1 MFFFFG
7 EFRIHIHAWDEE
19 QLEEEEEAAAAAS
32 LLRES
37 RQYNS

>member
-1 MFFFFG
+1 MFFFG

-19 QLEEEEEAAAAAS
+19 QLEEEEEAAAS

>member
-1 MFFFFG
+1 VG
-7 EFRIHIHAWDEE
+7 RLQLQSNALLRVDEE
-19 QLEEEEEAAAAAS
+19 QLEEEEEAAS

>member
-19 QLEEEEEAAAAAS
+19 QLEEEEAAAAS

>member
-1 MFFFFG
+1 MFFFG

-19 QLEEEEEAAAAAS
+19 QLEEEEEAAAAS